1 MSRRERSRRGIRA
14 IEIGVRILRCLSE
27 ARKPIPLKTVVDETG
42 LLPSNV
48 HFYLTSLVE
57 AGLARQEPDTGD
69 YALGPYA
76 LQLGL
81 AALDQV
87 DAISASRQV
96 LYTLSDELGFSA
108 FLNVWG
114 SHGPTVVYRVDGK
127 HRTVLEIRVG
137 SILPVL
143 RSGAGRVFLSY
154 LPSEMT
160 EKLVDIE
167 LMAERSGKGAG
178 TPHAH
183 EDVKRLVRDVRRA
196 GLARAS
202 GTLLT
207 GFTSLGA
214 PIWDHAGTLQTVITI
229 VGPIGVLDDDV
240 DGQPAQTLRRVTRE
254 LSAQLGWREDV
265 AVRATSGPL
274 PRKAS

>member
-1 MSRRERSRRGIRA
+1 VARINRPRRSIRA
-14 IEIGVRILRCLSE
+14 MEIGMQILHCLSE
-27 ARKPIPLKTVVDETG
+27 ARKPIPLKAVVDKTG
-42 LLPSNV
+42 FLPSNV

-57 AGLARQEPDTGD
+57 TGLARQEPETGD

-81 AALDQV
+81 AAMEQV
-87 DAISASRQV
+87 DAISTSRHL
-96 LYTLSDELGFSA
+96 LYRLSDELEFSA

-143 RSGAGRVFLSY
+143 RSGAGRVFLAY

-167 LMAERSGKGAG
+167 LMAERSGKGTGA
-178 TPHAH
+178 PQAQS
-183 EDVKRLVRDVRRA
+183 DVKRLVRDVRRA

-207 GFTSLGA
+207 GFTSLAA
-214 PIWDHAGTLQTVITI
+214 PIWDHAGTLQTVISI
-229 VGPIGVLDDDV
+229 VGPIGVLDDSL
-240 DGQPAQTLRRVTRE
+240 DGQPAQTLLRATRE
-254 LSAQLGWREDV
+254 LSAQMGWRDDV
-265 AVRATSGPL
+265 SRAEAD
-274 PRKAS
+274 RASLRDTN

>member
-1 MSRRERSRRGIRA
+1 MTRKERPRRGIRA
-14 IEIGVRILRCLSE
+14 IDIGVQVLRCLSD
-27 ARKPIPLKTVVDETG
+27 ARKPIPLKTVVEQTG

-48 HFYLTSLVE
+48 HFYLTSLVG

-76 LQLGL
+76 LELGL
-81 AALDQV
+81 AALEQV
-87 DAISASRQV
+87 DAISASRHV
-96 LYTLSDELGFSA
+96 LFALSEQLGFSA

-160 EKLVDIE
+160 EKLVDVE
-167 LMAERSGKGAG
+167 LMTERSSRSAG
-178 TPHAH
+178 VPHAQS
-183 EDVKRLVRDVRRA
+183 DVKRLVRDVRRS

-202 GTLLT
+202 GTVLT
-207 GFTSLGA
+207 GFTSLAA
-214 PIWDHAGTLQTVITI
+214 PIWDHAGTLQTVISI
-229 VGPIGVLDDDV
+229 VGPIGVLDDSTE
-240 DGQPAQTLRRVTRE
+240 GQPAEVLRNVTRE
-254 LSAQLGWREDV
+254 LSARLGWREGA
-265 AVRATSGPL
+265 AVHGLRRHANG
-274 PRKAS
+274 